1 MIAPTNTTATIP
13 GLPTPNSSVGTT
25 TALSSDFETFLKM
38 LTAQAR
44 FQDPMEPLDSS
55 QYAAQLAQFSMVEQ
69 QVLSNDLLTA
79 LSTQLGA
86 GNMTQ
91 LAGFIGM
98 EARSIAAT
106 PFDGNPIPINLNPA
120 AEADKAILV
129 VRDAEGVEVQRVAIP
144 VAAGPVEWAGATD
157 DGVPFPDG
165 LYSFEVESSAKGE
178 VLLTDP
184 VATYTRITEA
194 RMQDGEAILILEGG
208 SAISASEIT
217 GLREPTA

>member
-1 MIAPTNTTATIP
+1 
-13 GLPTPNSSVGTT
+13 
-25 TALSSDFETFLKM
+25 
-38 LTAQAR
+38 
-44 FQDPMEPLDSS
+44 MEPLDSS

-106 PFDGNPIPINLNPA
+106 PFDGNPITINLNPA
-120 AEADKAILV
+120 AEADKAVLV

-144 VAAGPVEWAGATD
+144 VAAGPLEWAGATD
-157 DGVPFPDG
+157 DGAPFPDG

-217 GLREPTA
+217 GIREPTA